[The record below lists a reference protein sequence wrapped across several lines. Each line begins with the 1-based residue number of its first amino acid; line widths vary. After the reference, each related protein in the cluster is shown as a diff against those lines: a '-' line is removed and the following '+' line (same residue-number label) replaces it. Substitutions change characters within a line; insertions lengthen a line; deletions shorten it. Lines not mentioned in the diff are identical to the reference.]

1 MDGNSR
7 PKNGVS
13 ARIVAAGDG
22 ISTFIGDKAKN
33 ADKVYLDFGN
43 RSSDFDRTPGGV
55 QQQIFDFQQWARG
68 RLYSGGCGDAD
79 LQP

>member
-1 MDGNSR
+1 MAIPAFRERSIAVKGYRDRS
-7 PKNGVS
+7 
-13 ARIVAAGDG
+13 
-22 ISTFIGDKAKN
+22 STSGDKEKN

>member
-1 MDGNSR
+1 MAIPAFR
-7 PKNGVS
+7 KRS
-13 ARIVAAGDG
+13 ARSRATGDRSG
-22 ISTFIGDKAKN
+22 TSGDKEKN